1 VEGLGVDDGKLSYN
15 LGVTPDELWLQVGRV
30 LRDRREE
37 NGWNPSDVYKRAGL
51 DPKTIQSI
59 EVGEPGQV
67 DKLTQYA
74 EAFGLSIVD
83 VISAVLERTKTPLSP
98 EAVTLLRHFE
108 GLGVLNRRILVELA
122 QSLFEL
128 EERAKG

>member
-1 VEGLGVDDGKLSYN
+1 VADGKLSYN

-30 LRDRREE
+30 LRDRRSEID
-37 NGWNPSDVYKRAGL
+37 WNPSDVYKRTGL

-67 DKLTQYA
+67 DKLTRYA

-83 VISAVLERTKTPLSP
+83 VISTVLEQTKTPLSP
-98 EAVTLLRHFE
+98 EAGALLRHFE
-108 GLGVLNRRILVELA
+108 GLNVSNRRILVELA
-122 QSLFEL
+122 QSLFDL